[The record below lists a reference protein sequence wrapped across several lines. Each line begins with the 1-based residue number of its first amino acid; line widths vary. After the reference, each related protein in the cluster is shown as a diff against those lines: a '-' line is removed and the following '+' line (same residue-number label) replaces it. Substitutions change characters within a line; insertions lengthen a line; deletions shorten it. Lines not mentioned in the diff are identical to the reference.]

1 VLQASLNQSVPR
13 LIFLTQAAQAVET
26 LTSLD
31 SVQPAGAAWQ
41 AALWGLAR
49 VVRLEHPELACAC
62 IDVDTK
68 ADALD
73 RLAAAMAQ
81 TEEPDLVLR
90 GQRVWL
96 PKLVRYKLSS
106 RELTAR
112 NLPTLRDD
120 AAYLIS
126 GGLGALGLQLAEW
139 LVKRGAR
146 HLVLLGRRAPN
157 PAATTRIAALTQ
169 QGVQVEVVSV
179 DIADAADLQRALA
192 ARQDKPAIA
201 GVFHLAG
208 VLDDGMVQQQNAAR
222 FAAVLAPKLEGAC
235 NLHRAFLGGLQGPLQ
250 GQSQGQLQGQPLD
263 YFVCFSS
270 VAGLTGSMGQSPYA
284 AANAGLDA
292 LMAMRRAVGLAG
304 LSIQWGPWAESGM
317 AAAQSDKER
326 QRFAGYGIEPIQ
338 AAAGMTLLG
347 YLMQQ
352 TTTAVANTPATLA
365 VLPVQWQTYLAQL
378 YSGQFGGKFPP
389 MYRQLHDESIA
400 QSSAAAAQ
408 ATAASGLV
416 ERLAAATPVQRR
428 ELLEQHVRVAIAG
441 VIGLSDAHSIEPRQR
456 LFELGLDSLGA
467 VELRNRLAVAM
478 GRTLRATLIFDYPT
492 LVALADHLEH
502 DVLGYATAVEDAAPA
517 AVVEDLDAFSDDEL
531 ARMLAAELGV

>member
-1 VLQASLNQSVPR
+1 
-13 LIFLTQAAQAVET
+13 
-26 LTSLD
+26 
-31 SVQPAGAAWQ
+31 VQPAGAAWQ

-62 IDVDTK
+62 IDIDADV
-68 ADALD
+68 DALD

-235 NLHRAFLGGLQGPLQ
+235 NLHRAFLGGLQG
-250 GQSQGQLQGQPLD
+250 QLQGQPLD

-365 VLPVQWQTYLAQL
+365 VMPVQWQTYLAQL

-502 DVLGYATAVEDAAPA
+502 DVLGYATAVEEAAPA